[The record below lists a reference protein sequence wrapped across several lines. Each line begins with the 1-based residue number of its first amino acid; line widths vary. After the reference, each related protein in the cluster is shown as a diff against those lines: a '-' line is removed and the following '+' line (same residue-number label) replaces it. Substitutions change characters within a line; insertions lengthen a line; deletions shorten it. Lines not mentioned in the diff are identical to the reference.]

1 LKRALKEKV
10 KAVLENPASDD
21 APVEQLNVVNPYV
34 KRQVRTKAA
43 MIGLAISMGATSL
56 LVTRQGDQAQAAA
69 PVGNQ
74 NTASTISTIPAA
86 PNNELKF
93 APTQKLG
100 YQAVSSVSV
109 PESPRVVEPTAI
121 SEMPELQ
128 AKLQIAAPVVA
139 RTTTTIQQSVN
150 LQPEVAQGVKIPT
163 GYANEQTPSS
173 GIAGV
178 QSISLNAQPQ
188 TVVWANTASGE
199 VNPQLRAQQDFA
211 INRLQEKSNRL
222 RRSLAEWRSE
232 ETKLSQATNEVAA
245 TIAVEKTPQLNANNI
260 ALQQSKN
267 TTDASQASLVSRL
280 KQGKVG
286 NVPYKPLTAPTA
298 ATSAPVTPSG
308 LRAYEVKPGDTL
320 AAIALDHD
328 TSVSEIIKANNLN
341 NPNELRINQK
351 LTVPAAENRTN
362 ATVPSVAAVT
372 PIQSG
377 SAPEIVTPASSVPKI
392 VTPPNSLSPGLTPT
406 PPSQS
411 SFAANNTDVSIPTAV
426 ISDNQIQATAIKPT
440 TDLTTAPAY
449 GIGGDSP
456 IPQGLNQIQL
466 AKKPPEV
473 TRAKNN
479 NPRLRSL
486 QDEIE
491 RLRTKYRAQQSGN
504 NVVVVPTESPTN
516 EAAVEIPVSRP
527 DNFAASNPVSRVNNV
542 AVPIPVP
549 RPMAPNYSAQPI
561 QPQFRATRPTND
573 AVNPDF
579 FFNQTLRQS
588 NPRGNRPSVRIAT
601 PSVGVDASTS
611 LGAMRGRTVS
621 PDLPS
626 LTAAVD
632 RYIPR
637 TIDENTPAPSTMTS
651 AYIWPAKGVLTS
663 GFGRRW
669 GRPHKGIDVA
679 NGTGT
684 PIYASADGVIEKA
697 GWNNGGYGNLVDIR
711 HNDGSMTR
719 YGHNSKILV
728 QAGQQVH
735 QGDIIAAMGS
745 TGFST
750 GPHTH
755 FEIHPSGKGA
765 ANPIAFLPPRV

>member
-10 KAVLENPASDD
+10 KAVLENPPSDD
-21 APVEQLNVVNPYV
+21 APAEQLNVVNPYFN
-34 KRQVRTKAA
+34 RQVRTKAA

-56 LVTRQGDQAQAAA
+56 LVTRQGDQAQAAD

-74 NTASTISTIPAA
+74 NTASTIPAA
-86 PNNELKF
+86 PNTEVKF
-93 APTQKLG
+93 APRQKLE
-100 YQAVSSVSV
+100 YQAASSVSV
-109 PESPRVVEPTAI
+109 LGSPRIVEPTAI
-121 SEMPELQ
+121 SQVPGLQ
-128 AKLQIAAPVVA
+128 AKLELAAPVVA
-139 RTTTTIQQSVN
+139 RTTTTIQQPVN
-150 LQPEVAQGVKIPT
+150 FQPQVAEKVSIAKS
-163 GYANEQTPSS
+163 YASNQSDRTA
-173 GIAGV
+173 IAGA

-188 TVVWANTASGE
+188 TVVSASIANSGE
-199 VNPQLRAQQDFA
+199 VNSQLRAQQDFA
-211 INRLQEKSNRL
+211 INSLQEKSNRL

-232 ETKLSQATNEVAA
+232 ETKLSQTTNSVAQP
-245 TIAVEKTPQLNANNI
+245 TIAAEKTPQLNANKI
-260 ALQQSKN
+260 GLQPSEN
-267 TTDASQASLVSRL
+267 ATDASQASLVSRL
-280 KQGKVG
+280 KQA
-286 NVPYKPLTAPTA
+286 NVRNAPIVPVPAPTV
-298 ATSAPVTPSG
+298 ATNPRLTPSG
-308 LRAYEVKPGDTL
+308 LTAYEVKPGDTL
-320 AAIALDHD
+320 GAIASDRG

-351 LTVPAAENRTN
+351 LTVPFAENRST
-362 ATVPSVAAVT
+362 AIKPTVAAVT
-372 PIQSG
+372 PVPSG
-377 SAPEIVTPASSVPKI
+377 SAPEIVTPSFP
-392 VTPPNSLSPGLTPT
+392 LSAGLTPSE
-406 PPSQS
+406 PSQP
-411 SFAANNTDVSIPTAV
+411 SFTANNSSVTIPTAV

-456 IPQGLNQIQL
+456 IPQGLNQMQL

-473 TRAKNN
+473 ARSKNN

-504 NVVVVPTESPTN
+504 VVVPTESPSN
-516 EAAVEIPVSRP
+516 EAAVQIPVSRP
-527 DNFAASNPVSRVNNV
+527 DNFAVSNPVKRVNNV
-542 AVPIPVP
+542 AVPIAVP
-549 RPMAPNYSAQPI
+549 RPIPNYSAQPV
-561 QPQFRATRPTND
+561 QPQFRATQPTND

-579 FFNQTLRQS
+579 FFINQTSRQS
-588 NPRGNRPSVRIAT
+588 NPSGNRPSVRIAT
-601 PSVGVDASTS
+601 PPANVDASTS

-621 PDLPS
+621 PDFPP

-632 RYIPR
+632 RYLPR
-637 TIDENTPAPSTMTS
+637 TIDENTPAPSTMTT

-663 GFGRRW
+663 GFGQRW
-669 GRPHKGIDVA
+669 GRPHRGIDVA

-697 GWNNGGYGNLVDIR
+697 GWNNGGYGNVVDIR

-728 QAGQQVH
+728 QAGQPVH
-735 QGDIIAAMGS
+735 QGDTIALMGS

-750 GPHTH
+750 GPHSH

-765 ANPIAFLPPRV
+765 VNPIAFLPPRV

>member
-1 LKRALKEKV
+1 MKRALKEKV
-10 KAVLENPASDD
+10 KAVLENPPSDD
-21 APVEQLNVVNPYV
+21 APVEQLNVVNPYIN
-34 KRQVRTKAA
+34 RQKRTKAA

-74 NTASTISTIPAA
+74 NTASTIPAA
-86 PNNELKF
+86 PNTEVKF
-93 APTQKLG
+93 APIQKLQ
-100 YQAVSSVSV
+100 YQAIASVSV
-109 PESPRVVEPTAI
+109 PETPRIVQPTAI
-121 SEMPELQ
+121 SQLPELQ
-128 AKLQIAAPVVA
+128 AKLQVAAPVV
-139 RTTTTIQQSVN
+139 TTSGTIQQSVN
-150 LQPEVAQGVKIPT
+150 FHPKVAQKVSIPKS
-163 GYANEQTPSS
+163 YANEQSDRS

-178 QSISLNAQPQ
+178 QSISLNTQPQ
-188 TVVWANTASGE
+188 TRFSAASSTSE
-199 VNPQLRAQQDFA
+199 VNPELRAQQDFA

-232 ETKLSQATNEVAA
+232 EAKLSQATNSVAP
-245 TIAVEKTPQLNANNI
+245 TIAVEKTPQLSANNT
-260 ALQQSKN
+260 ALQQSEN
-267 TTDASQASLVSRL
+267 ATDASQANLVSRL
-280 KQGKVG
+280 KQAKLG
-286 NVPYKPLTAPTA
+286 NASSKPVPAPTA
-298 ATSAPVTPSG
+298 ARNVPVAPSVFT
-308 LRAYEVKPGDTL
+308 AYEVKPGDTL
-320 AAIALDHD
+320 ATIASDHG

-362 ATVPSVAAVT
+362 ATVPSVTAVT
-372 PIQSG
+372 PMQSN
-377 SAPEIVTPASSVPKI
+377 SAPEIATKSRNTFSAGLAATELQQPSFTPNNSSV
-392 VTPPNSLSPGLTPT
+392 T
-406 PPSQS
+406 
-411 SFAANNTDVSIPTAV
+411 IPTAV
-426 ISDNQIQATAIKPT
+426 ISDNQIQATAIQPT

-456 IPQGLNQIQL
+456 IPQSLNQMQL

-491 RLRTKYRAQQSGN
+491 KLRTKYRAQQSGN
-504 NVVVVPTESPTN
+504 VIVPTESPSN
-516 EAAVEIPVSRP
+516 EAAVTIPVSQP
-527 DNFAASNPVSRVNNV
+527 DNFAVSNPVNRVNNV

-549 RPMAPNYSAQPI
+549 RPMAPNYSAQPV
-561 QPQFRATRPTND
+561 QPQFRATQPTNN

-579 FFNQTLRQS
+579 FFINQTSRQL
-588 NPRGNRPSVRIAT
+588 NPSGNRPSVRIAT
-601 PSVGVDASTS
+601 PPVGVDASAS

-621 PDLPS
+621 PDLPP

-632 RYIPR
+632 RYLPR
-637 TIDENTPAPSTMTS
+637 AIDPTMPAPSTMTT

-663 GFGRRW
+663 GFGQRW

-684 PIYASADGVIEKA
+684 PIYAAADGVVEKA
-697 GWNNGGYGNLVDIR
+697 GWNRGGYGNLVDIR
-711 HNDGSMTR
+711 HDDGSMTR

-728 QAGQQVH
+728 QAGQQVR
-735 QGDIIAAMGS
+735 QGDTIALMGS

-755 FEIHPSGKGA
+755 FEIHASGKGA
-765 ANPIAFLPPRV
+765 VNPVALLPPRV

>member
-10 KAVLENPASDD
+10 KAVLENPPSDD
-21 APVEQLNVVNPYV
+21 APAEQLNVVNPYFN
-34 KRQVRTKAA
+34 RQVRTKAA

-74 NTASTISTIPAA
+74 NTTSTIPAV
-86 PNNELKF
+86 PNTEVKF
-93 APTQKLG
+93 STTPKLE
-100 YQAVSSVSV
+100 YQAASSVSV
-109 PESPRVVEPTAI
+109 VESSRIVEPTAI
-121 SEMPELQ
+121 SQVPGLQ
-128 AKLQIAAPVVA
+128 AKLQVAAPVVA
-139 RTTTTIQQSVN
+139 RTTTTIQKSVN
-150 LQPEVAQGVKIPT
+150 LQPEVAPKGSIAKS
-163 GYANEQTPSS
+163 YANQQSV
-173 GIAGV
+173 GDAK
-178 QSISLNAQPQ
+178 SISLNAQPQ
-188 TVVWANTASGE
+188 TVVSLSVANSGE
-199 VNPQLRAQQDFA
+199 VNSQLRAQQDFA

-222 RRSLAEWRSE
+222 RRSLAELRSE
-232 ETKLSQATNEVAA
+232 ETKLSQTTNEVTQP

-260 ALQQSKN
+260 GLQPSKN
-267 TTDASQASLVSRL
+267 ATDASQASLISRL
-280 KQGKVG
+280 KQGS
-286 NVPYKPLTAPTA
+286 
-298 ATSAPVTPSG
+298 ATNLRLTPSPNA
-308 LRAYEVKPGDTL
+308 AYEVKPGDTL
-320 AAIALDHD
+320 AAIASDRG

-351 LTVPAAENRTN
+351 LTVPFAENRS
-362 ATVPSVAAVT
+362 TVIKPTVAAVS
-372 PIQSG
+372 PVQSG
-377 SAPEIVTPASSVPKI
+377 SAPEIVTPANTFSA
-392 VTPPNSLSPGLTPT
+392 GLTPSESSQ
-406 PPSQS
+406 PS
-411 SFAANNTDVSIPTAV
+411 FTANKNSVTIPTAV

-456 IPQGLNQIQL
+456 IPQGLNQMQL
-466 AKKPPEV
+466 AKNPPEV
-473 TRAKNN
+473 TRTKNN

-504 NVVVVPTESPTN
+504 VVVPTESPSN

-527 DNFAASNPVSRVNNV
+527 DNFAVSNPVIRVNNV
-542 AVPIPVP
+542 PVSIPVP
-549 RPMAPNYSAQPI
+549 RPMAPNYSTQP
-561 QPQFRATRPTND
+561 QPQFRATQRTND
-573 AVNPDF
+573 AVNPEF
-579 FFNQTLRQS
+579 NFFNQTSRQS
-588 NPRGNRPSVRIAT
+588 NPSDNRPSVRIPT
-601 PSVGVDASTS
+601 PPVGGDASAS
-611 LGAMRGRTVS
+611 LGLMRGRTVS
-621 PDLPS
+621 PDFPP

-632 RYIPR
+632 RYLPR
-637 TIDENTPAPSTMTS
+637 AIDENTPAPSTMTT

-663 GFGRRW
+663 GFGQRW

-697 GWNNGGYGNLVDIR
+697 GWNRGGYGNVVDIR

-728 QAGQQVH
+728 QAGQPVR
-735 QGDIIAAMGS
+735 QGDTIALMGS

-755 FEIHPSGKGA
+755 FEIHASGKGA
-765 ANPIAFLPPRV
+765 VNPIAFLPPRV

>member
-10 KAVLENPASDD
+10 KAVLENPPSDD

-34 KRQVRTKAA
+34 NRQVRTKAA

-74 NTASTISTIPAA
+74 NTASTISAA
-86 PNNELKF
+86 PNTEVKF
-93 APTQKLG
+93 APTPKLE

-109 PESPRVVEPTAI
+109 PESPRIVEPTAI
-121 SEMPELQ
+121 SQVPGLQ
-128 AKLQIAAPVVA
+128 AKLELAAPVVA
-139 RTTTTIQQSVN
+139 RTTTTIQ
-150 LQPEVAQGVKIPT
+150 LQPVFQPQVAEKESIPK
-163 GYANEQTPSS
+163 GYADKQSDRNS
-173 GIAGV
+173 IAGAD
-178 QSISLNAQPQ
+178 SISKLNAQPQ
-188 TVVWANTASGE
+188 TVVSASIANSSS
-199 VNPQLRAQQDFA
+199 VNSQLRAQQDFA

-222 RRSLAEWRSE
+222 RRSLAQLRSH
-232 ETKLSQATNEVAA
+232 ETKLSQATNSVAP
-245 TIAVEKTPQLNANNI
+245 TIAVEKTPQLNANNT
-260 ALQQSKN
+260 ALQPSKN
-267 TTDASQASLVSRL
+267 AKDASQASLVSRL
-280 KQGKVG
+280 KQAKVG
-286 NVPYKPLTAPTA
+286 NAPTG
-298 ATSAPVTPSG
+298 ATNARLTPSPT
-308 LRAYEVKPGDTL
+308 AYEVKPGDTL
-320 AAIALDHD
+320 GAIASDRG
-328 TSVSEIIKANNLN
+328 TSVSEIIKNNNLN

-351 LTVPAAENRTN
+351 LTVPTAEN
-362 ATVPSVAAVT
+362 PSTAIKPIAPVT
-372 PIQSG
+372 PVQSG
-377 SAPEIVTPASSVPKI
+377 SAPEIVTPSFPLNA
-392 VTPPNSLSPGLTPT
+392 GLTPSE
-406 PPSQS
+406 PSQPS
-411 SFAANNTDVSIPTAV
+411 ATANNSSVTIPTAV
-426 ISDNQIQATAIKPT
+426 ISDKQIQATAIKPT

-456 IPQGLNQIQL
+456 IPQNLNQMQL

-491 RLRTKYRAQQSGN
+491 RLRAKYRAQETGN
-504 NVVVVPTESPTN
+504 VVVPTESPSN
-516 EAAVEIPVSRP
+516 EAAVQIPVSRP
-527 DNFAASNPVSRVNNV
+527 DNFPVSNPVTRVNNV

-549 RPMAPNYSAQPI
+549 RPMAPNYIAQP
-561 QPQFRATRPTND
+561 QPQFRATGSNND
-573 AVNPDF
+573 SVNPDF
-579 FFNQTLRQS
+579 FFINQTSRQS
-588 NPRGNRPSVRIAT
+588 NPSGNRPSVRIAT
-601 PSVGVDASTS
+601 PPAGVDASTS

-621 PDLPS
+621 PDLPP

-632 RYIPR
+632 RYLPR
-637 TIDENTPAPSTMTS
+637 AIDPTMPAPSTMTT

-663 GFGRRW
+663 GFGQRW

-697 GWNNGGYGNLVDIR
+697 GWNRGGYGNVVDIR

-728 QAGQQVH
+728 QAGQPVR
-735 QGDIIAAMGS
+735 QGDTIALMGS

-755 FEIHPSGKGA
+755 FEIHASGRGA
-765 ANPIAFLPPRV
+765 VNPIALLPPRV

>member
-1 LKRALKEKV
+1 MKRALKEKV

-21 APVEQLNVVNPYV
+21 APVEQLNVVTPYV
-34 KRQVRTKAA
+34 NRRVRTKAA

-56 LVTRQGDQAQAAA
+56 LVTRQGDQAQGAA

-74 NTASTISTIPAA
+74 NTASTIPAA
-86 PNNELKF
+86 PNTELKF
-93 APTQKLG
+93 APTQKLE
-100 YQAVSSVSV
+100 YQAASSVSV
-109 PESPRVVEPTAI
+109 PESPRIVEPTAI
-121 SEMPELQ
+121 SQVPGLQ
-128 AKLQIAAPVVA
+128 AKLELAAPVVG

-150 LQPEVAQGVKIPT
+150 FQPKIAEKQSIPKS
-163 GYANEQTPSS
+163 YASIASDRN
-173 GIAGV
+173 GIAGAD
-178 QSISLNAQPQ
+178 SISLNAQPQ
-188 TVVWANTASGE
+188 TVVSPRTANSGE
-199 VNPQLRAQQDFA
+199 VNSQLRAQQDFA

-222 RRSLAEWRSE
+222 RRSLAELRSE
-232 ETKLSQATNEVAA
+232 ETKLSQTTNEVAQP
-245 TIAVEKTPQLNANNI
+245 TIAVEKTPQLNANNT
-260 ALQQSKN
+260 ALQPSKN
-267 TTDASQASLVSRL
+267 ATDASQASLVTRL
-280 KQGKVG
+280 KQAKVG
-286 NVPYKPLTAPTA
+286 NARIIPVPAPTV
-298 ATSAPVTPSG
+298 ATNARLIPSG
-308 LRAYEVKPGDTL
+308 LTAYEVKPGDTL
-320 AAIALDHD
+320 AAIASERG

-351 LTVPAAENRTN
+351 LTVPAENRST
-362 ATVPSVAAVT
+362 AIKPIAAVT
-372 PIQSG
+372 PVQSG
-377 SAPEIVTPASSVPKI
+377 SAPKIVTPAN
-392 VTPPNSLSPGLTPT
+392 TLSAGLTFSE
-406 PPSQS
+406 PSQPS
-411 SFAANNTDVSIPTAV
+411 VTANNGSVTIPTAV
-426 ISDNQIQATAIKPT
+426 TSDNQIQATAIKPT

-456 IPQGLNQIQL
+456 IPQKLNQMQL

-473 TRAKNN
+473 TRTKNN

-504 NVVVVPTESPTN
+504 IVVPTESPSN
-516 EAAVEIPVSRP
+516 EAAVQIPVSRP
-527 DNFAASNPVSRVNNV
+527 DNFAGSNPVTRVNNV

-549 RPMAPNYSAQPI
+549 RPMAPNYIAQP
-561 QPQFRATRPTND
+561 QPQFRATGSNND
-573 AVNPDF
+573 SVNPDF
-579 FFNQTLRQS
+579 VFNQTSRQS

-601 PSVGVDASTS
+601 PPIGVDASAS
-611 LGAMRGRTVS
+611 LGAMRGRIVS
-621 PDLPS
+621 PDLPP

-632 RYIPR
+632 RYLPR
-637 TIDENTPAPSTMTS
+637 AIDPSMPAPSTMTT

-663 GFGRRW
+663 GFGMRW

-697 GWNNGGYGNLVDIR
+697 GWNNGGYGNVVDIR

-728 QAGQQVH
+728 QAGQAVH
-735 QGDIIAAMGS
+735 QGDIIAKMGS

-750 GPHTH
+750 GPHSH

-765 ANPIAFLPPRV
+765 VNPIAFLPNRV

>member
-1 LKRALKEKV
+1 MKRALKEKV
-10 KAVLENPASDD
+10 KAVLENPPSDD
-21 APVEQLNVVNPYV
+21 APVEQLNVVNPYIN
-34 KRQVRTKAA
+34 RQKRTKAA

-74 NTASTISTIPAA
+74 NTASTIPAA
-86 PNNELKF
+86 PNTEVKF
-93 APTQKLG
+93 APIQKLQ

-109 PESPRVVEPTAI
+109 PETPRIVQPTAI
-121 SEMPELQ
+121 SQLPELQ
-128 AKLQIAAPVVA
+128 AKLQVAAPVV
-139 RTTTTIQQSVN
+139 TTSGTIQQSVN
-150 LQPEVAQGVKIPT
+150 FHPKVAQKVSIPKS
-163 GYANEQTPSS
+163 YANEQSDRS

-188 TVVWANTASGE
+188 TPFSAASSSSE
-199 VNPQLRAQQDFA
+199 VNPELRAQQEFA

-232 ETKLSQATNEVAA
+232 ETKLSQATNSVAP
-245 TIAVEKTPQLNANNI
+245 TIAVEKTPQLNANNT
-260 ALQQSKN
+260 ALKQSKN
-267 TTDASQASLVSRL
+267 ATDASQASLVSRL
-280 KQGKVG
+280 KQAKVG
-286 NVPYKPLTAPTA
+286 NATSKAVPAPTA
-298 ATSAPVTPSG
+298 AINARLAPSG
-308 LRAYEVKPGDTL
+308 LTAYEVKPGDTL
-320 AAIALDHD
+320 ATIASDHG

-362 ATVPSVAAVT
+362 VVTVPSVAAVT
-372 PIQSG
+372 PMQSS
-377 SAPEIVTPASSVPKI
+377 SAPEIATKSRNTFSA
-392 VTPPNSLSPGLTPT
+392 GLTAT
-406 PPSQS
+406 ELQQPSVT
-411 SFAANNTDVSIPTAV
+411 ANNSVTIPTAV

-456 IPQGLNQIQL
+456 IPQNFNQMQL

-473 TRAKNN
+473 TQAKNN

-504 NVVVVPTESPTN
+504 VIVPTESPSN
-516 EAAVEIPVSRP
+516 EAAVQIPVSQP
-527 DNFAASNPVSRVNNV
+527 DNFAVSNPVKRVNNV
-542 AVPIPVP
+542 AVPIAVP
-549 RPMAPNYSAQPI
+549 RPMAPNYSAQPV
-561 QPQFRATRPTND
+561 QPQFRATQPNND

-579 FFNQTLRQS
+579 FFINQTSRQS
-588 NPRGNRPSVRIAT
+588 NPSGNRPSVRIAT
-601 PSVGVDASTS
+601 PPVGVDASAS

-621 PDLPS
+621 PDLPP

-632 RYIPR
+632 RYLPR
-637 TIDENTPAPSTMTS
+637 AIDPTMPAPSTMTT

-663 GFGRRW
+663 GFGQRW

-684 PIYASADGVIEKA
+684 PIYASADGVVEKA
-697 GWNNGGYGNLVDIR
+697 GWNRGGYGNVVDIR
-711 HNDGSMTR
+711 HNDGTMTR

-728 QAGQQVH
+728 QAGQPVR
-735 QGDIIAAMGS
+735 QGDTIALMGS

-755 FEIHPSGKGA
+755 FEIHASGKGA
-765 ANPIAFLPPRV
+765 VNPIAFLPPRV

>member
-34 KRQVRTKAA
+34 NRRVRTKAA

-86 PNNELKF
+86 PNTEVKF
-93 APTQKLG
+93 APTQKLE
-100 YQAVSSVSV
+100 YQAALSVSV

-128 AKLQIAAPVVA
+128 AKLQVAAPVVA

-150 LQPEVAQGVKIPT
+150 FQPQVAQGVKISK
-163 GYANEQTPSS
+163 GYANEQTASS
-173 GIAGV
+173 GIAGA

-188 TVVWANTASGE
+188 TVDWANAASGE

-232 ETKLSQATNEVAA
+232 ETKLSQATNSVAP
-245 TIAVEKTPQLNANNI
+245 TIVVEKTPQLNANNI
-260 ALQQSKN
+260 GLQESKN
-267 TTDASQASLVSRL
+267 ATDATDQASLVSRL

-286 NVPYKPLTAPTA
+286 NVPYKPLAAPTA
-298 ATSAPVTPSG
+298 ATSAPVTPSVFT
-308 LRAYEVKPGDTL
+308 AYEVKPGDTL
-320 AAIALDHD
+320 AAIALDHG

-372 PIQSG
+372 PMQSG
-377 SAPEIVTPASSVPKI
+377 SAPEIVTPA
-392 VTPPNSLSPGLTPT
+392 NSLSAGLTPT
-406 PPSQS
+406 APSQP
-411 SFAANNTDVSIPTAV
+411 SFTANNSGVTIPTAV

-456 IPQGLNQIQL
+456 IPQGLNQMQL
-466 AKKPPEV
+466 AKKPPEE

-491 RLRTKYRAQQSGN
+491 RLRAKYRAQQSGN
-504 NVVVVPTESPTN
+504 VVVPTESPSN
-516 EAAVEIPVSRP
+516 EAAVPIPVSRP
-527 DNFAASNPVSRVNNV
+527 DNFAVSNPVSRVNNV

-588 NPRGNRPSVRIAT
+588 NPKGNRPSVTIAT

-637 TIDENTPAPSTMTS
+637 TIDENTPAPSTMTA

-728 QAGQQVH
+728 QAGQAVR
-735 QGDIIAAMGS
+735 QGDTIALMGS

-755 FEIHPSGKGA
+755 FEIHPSGKA
-765 ANPIAFLPPRV
+765 AVNPIAFLPPRV

>member
-10 KAVLENPASDD
+10 KAVLENPPSDD

-34 KRQVRTKAA
+34 NRRVRTKAA

-74 NTASTISTIPAA
+74 NTASTIPAA
-86 PNNELKF
+86 PNTEVKF
-93 APTQKLG
+93 APTPKLE
-100 YQAVSSVSV
+100 YQAASEVSV
-109 PESPRVVEPTAI
+109 PESPRIVEPTAI
-121 SEMPELQ
+121 SQVPGLQ
-128 AKLQIAAPVVA
+128 AKLELAAPVVA
-139 RTTTTIQQSVN
+139 RTTTTIQQPVN
-150 LQPEVAQGVKIPT
+150 FQPQVAQKESIPKS
-163 GYANEQTPSS
+163 YADKH
-173 GIAGV
+173 GIAGA

-188 TVVWANTASGE
+188 TVVSASVANSSS
-199 VNPQLRAQQDFA
+199 VNSQLRAQQDFA

-222 RRSLAEWRSE
+222 RTSLAQLRSE
-232 ETKLSQATNEVAA
+232 ETKLSQTTNEVGLP
-245 TIAVEKTPQLNANNI
+245 TIAVEKTPQLNANNTV
-260 ALQQSKN
+260 LQPSKN
-267 TTDASQASLVSRL
+267 PNDTSQASLVSRL
-280 KQGKVG
+280 KQAKVG
-286 NVPYKPLTAPTA
+286 NAPLIPVPAPTG
-298 ATSAPVTPSG
+298 ATNARLTPSG
-308 LRAYEVKPGDTL
+308 LTAYEVKPGDTL
-320 AAIALDHD
+320 GAIASDGG
-328 TSVSEIIKANNLN
+328 TSVSQIIKNNNLN

-351 LTVPAAENRTN
+351 LTVTPAEN
-362 ATVPSVAAVT
+362 PSTAIKPTGAAVT
-372 PIQSG
+372 PVQSG
-377 SAPEIVTPASSVPKI
+377 SAPEIVTPSFP
-392 VTPPNSLSPGLTPT
+392 LSAGLTPSE
-406 PPSQS
+406 PSQPS
-411 SFAANNTDVSIPTAV
+411 VTANNGSVTIPTAV

-456 IPQGLNQIQL
+456 IPQNLNQMQL

-504 NVVVVPTESPTN
+504 VVVPTESPSN
-516 EAAVEIPVSRP
+516 EAAVQIPVSRP
-527 DNFAASNPVSRVNNV
+527 DNFPVSNPVTRVNNV

-549 RPMAPNYSAQPI
+549 RPMAPNYIAQP
-561 QPQFRATRPTND
+561 QPQFRATGSNND
-573 AVNPDF
+573 SVNPDF
-579 FFNQTLRQS
+579 FFINQTSRQS
-588 NPRGNRPSVRIAT
+588 NPSGNRPSVRIAT
-601 PSVGVDASTS
+601 PPAGVDASTS

-621 PDLPS
+621 PDLPP

-632 RYIPR
+632 RYLPR
-637 TIDENTPAPSTMTS
+637 AIDPTMPAPSTMTT

-663 GFGRRW
+663 GFGMRW

-697 GWNNGGYGNLVDIR
+697 GWNRGGYGNVVDIR

-728 QAGQQVH
+728 QAGQPVH
-735 QGDIIAAMGS
+735 QGDTIALMGS

-750 GPHTH
+750 GPHSH
-755 FEIHPSGKGA
+755 FEIHPSGKDA
-765 ANPIAFLPPRV
+765 VNPIAFLPPRV

>member
-1 LKRALKEKV
+1 MKRALKEKV
-10 KAVLENPASDD
+10 KAVLENPPSDD

-34 KRQVRTKAA
+34 NRQVRTKAA

-74 NTASTISTIPAA
+74 NTASTISAA
-86 PNNELKF
+86 PNTEVKF
-93 APTQKLG
+93 APTPKLE

-109 PESPRVVEPTAI
+109 PESPRIVEPTAI
-121 SEMPELQ
+121 SQVPGLQ
-128 AKLQIAAPVVA
+128 AKLELAAPVVA
-139 RTTTTIQQSVN
+139 RTTTTIQ
-150 LQPEVAQGVKIPT
+150 LQPVFQPQVAEKESIPK
-163 GYANEQTPSS
+163 GYADKQSDRNS
-173 GIAGV
+173 IAGAD
-178 QSISLNAQPQ
+178 SISKLNAQPQ
-188 TVVWANTASGE
+188 TVVSASIANSSS
-199 VNPQLRAQQDFA
+199 VNSQLRAQQDFA

-222 RRSLAEWRSE
+222 RRSLAQLRSH
-232 ETKLSQATNEVAA
+232 ETKLSQATNSVAP
-245 TIAVEKTPQLNANNI
+245 TIAVEKTPQLNANNT
-260 ALQQSKN
+260 ALQPSKN
-267 TTDASQASLVSRL
+267 AKDASQASLVSRL
-280 KQGKVG
+280 KQAKVG
-286 NVPYKPLTAPTA
+286 NAPTG
-298 ATSAPVTPSG
+298 ATNARLTPSPT
-308 LRAYEVKPGDTL
+308 AYEVKPGDTL
-320 AAIALDHD
+320 GAIASDRG
-328 TSVSEIIKANNLN
+328 TSVSEIIKNNNLN

-351 LTVPAAENRTN
+351 LTVPTAEN
-362 ATVPSVAAVT
+362 PSTAIKPIAPVT
-372 PIQSG
+372 PVQSG
-377 SAPEIVTPASSVPKI
+377 SAPEIVTPSFPLNA
-392 VTPPNSLSPGLTPT
+392 GLTPSE
-406 PPSQS
+406 PSQPS
-411 SFAANNTDVSIPTAV
+411 ATANNSSVTIPTAV
-426 ISDNQIQATAIKPT
+426 ISDKQIQATAIKPT

-456 IPQGLNQIQL
+456 IPQNLNQMQL

-491 RLRTKYRAQQSGN
+491 RLRAKYRAQETGN
-504 NVVVVPTESPTN
+504 VVVPTESPSN
-516 EAAVEIPVSRP
+516 EAAVQIPVSRP
-527 DNFAASNPVSRVNNV
+527 DNFPVSNPVTRVNNV

-549 RPMAPNYSAQPI
+549 RPMAPNYIAQP
-561 QPQFRATRPTND
+561 QPQFRATGSNND
-573 AVNPDF
+573 SVNPDF
-579 FFNQTLRQS
+579 FFINQTSRQS
-588 NPRGNRPSVRIAT
+588 NPSGNRPSVRIAT
-601 PSVGVDASTS
+601 PPAGVDASTS

-621 PDLPS
+621 PDLPP

-632 RYIPR
+632 RYLPR
-637 TIDENTPAPSTMTS
+637 AIDPTMPAPSTMTT

-663 GFGRRW
+663 GFGQRW

-697 GWNNGGYGNLVDIR
+697 GWNRGGYGNVVDIR

-728 QAGQQVH
+728 QAGQPVR
-735 QGDIIAAMGS
+735 QGDTIALMGS

-755 FEIHPSGKGA
+755 FEIHASGRGA
-765 ANPIAFLPPRV
+765 VNPIALLPPRV

>member
-10 KAVLENPASDD
+10 KAVLENPHSDN
-21 APVEQLNVVNPYV
+21 APAEQLNVVNPCFN
-34 KRQVRTKAA
+34 RQGRTKAA

-74 NTASTISTIPAA
+74 NTASTIPAA
-86 PNNELKF
+86 PNTEVKF
-93 APTQKLG
+93 APTPKLE
-100 YQAVSSVSV
+100 YQAASSVSV
-109 PESPRVVEPTAI
+109 VESPRIVEPTAI
-121 SEMPELQ
+121 SQVPGLQ
-128 AKLQIAAPVVA
+128 AKLQVAVPVVA

-150 LQPEVAQGVKIPT
+150 FQPQAASSVSIPKS
-163 GYANEQTPSS
+163 YANQQSDRPA
-173 GIAGV
+173 IANA

-188 TVVWANTASGE
+188 TVANSGE
-199 VNPQLRAQQDFA
+199 VNSQLRAQQDFA

-232 ETKLSQATNEVAA
+232 ETKLSQTTNEVAQP
-245 TIAVEKTPQLNANNI
+245 TIAVEKTPQLNANNT
-260 ALQQSKN
+260 ALQPSKN
-267 TTDASQASLVSRL
+267 ATDTSQASLVSRL
-280 KQGKVG
+280 KQAKSG
-286 NVPYKPLTAPTA
+286 NA
-298 ATSAPVTPSG
+298 
-308 LRAYEVKPGDTL
+308 AYEVKPGDTL
-320 AAIALDHD
+320 GAIASDRG

-351 LTVPAAENRTN
+351 LTVPSAENRST
-362 ATVPSVAAVT
+362 AIKPTVPAFTAVQ
-372 PIQSG
+372 PS
-377 SAPEIVTPASSVPKI
+377 SAPKI
-392 VTPPNSLSPGLTPT
+392 VTPANTFSAGLTPSE
-406 PPSQS
+406 PSQPS
-411 SFAANNTDVSIPTAV
+411 LTANKNSVTIPTAV
-426 ISDNQIQATAIKPT
+426 ISDKQIQATAIKPT

-456 IPQGLNQIQL
+456 IPQGFNQMQL
-466 AKKPPEV
+466 AKNPPEV
-473 TRAKNN
+473 TRTKN

-491 RLRTKYRAQQSGN
+491 RLRAKYRAQQSGN
-504 NVVVVPTESPTN
+504 VVVPTESPSN
-516 EAAVEIPVSRP
+516 EAAVQIPVSRP
-527 DNFAASNPVSRVNNV
+527 DNFAVSNPVNRVNNV
-542 AVPIPVP
+542 AVPIIVP
-549 RPMAPNYSAQPI
+549 RPMAPNYSAQPV
-561 QPQFRATRPTND
+561 QPQFRATQRTND

-579 FFNQTLRQS
+579 LFINQTSRQS
-588 NPRGNRPSVRIAT
+588 NPSGNRPSIRIAT
-601 PSVGVDASTS
+601 PPVGVDASAS
-611 LGAMRGRTVS
+611 LGSMRGRTVS
-621 PDLPS
+621 PDLPP

-632 RYIPR
+632 RYLPR
-637 TIDENTPAPSTMTS
+637 AIDENTPSPSTMTT

-663 GFGRRW
+663 GFGQRW

-697 GWNNGGYGNLVDIR
+697 GWNNGGYGNVVDIR

-728 QAGQQVH
+728 QAGQPIR
-735 QGDIIAAMGS
+735 QGDTIALMGS

-755 FEIHPSGKGA
+755 FEIHPSGRGA
-765 ANPIAFLPPRV
+765 VNPIAMLPPRV

>member
-1 LKRALKEKV
+1 MKRALKEKV
-10 KAVLENPASDD
+10 KAVLENPPSDD
-21 APVEQLNVVNPYV
+21 APVEQLKVVNPYV
-34 KRQVRTKAA
+34 NRRVRTKAA

-74 NTASTISTIPAA
+74 NTASTIPAA
-86 PNNELKF
+86 PNTEVKF
-93 APTQKLG
+93 APTQKLE
-100 YQAVSSVSV
+100 YQAASSVSV
-109 PESPRVVEPTAI
+109 PESPRIVEPTAI
-121 SEMPELQ
+121 SQVPGLQ
-128 AKLQIAAPVVA
+128 AKLELAAPVVA
-139 RTTTTIQQSVN
+139 RTSTTIQQPIN
-150 LQPEVAQGVKIPT
+150 FQPQVAQKESIPKS
-163 GYANEQTPSS
+163 YASIASDRNK
-173 GIAGV
+173 IAGAD
-178 QSISLNAQPQ
+178 SISLNAQPQ
-188 TVVWANTASGE
+188 RLVSATATSTSE
-199 VNPQLRAQQDFA
+199 VNSQLRAQQDFA

-232 ETKLSQATNEVAA
+232 ETKLSQATTSVAP
-245 TIAVEKTPQLNANNI
+245 TIAVEKTPQLNANNT
-260 ALQQSKN
+260 ALQPSKN
-267 TTDASQASLVSRL
+267 ATDASQASLVSRL
-280 KQGKVG
+280 KQAKVG
-286 NVPYKPLTAPTA
+286 NARIIPVPAPTG
-298 ATSAPVTPSG
+298 ATNARLTPSG
-308 LRAYEVKPGDTL
+308 LTAYEVKPGDTL
-320 AAIALDHD
+320 AAIASDRG

-351 LTVPAAENRTN
+351 LTVPPAENRST
-362 ATVPSVAAVT
+362 AIKPTVAAVT
-372 PIQSG
+372 PVQSG
-377 SAPEIVTPASSVPKI
+377 SAPEIVTPAN
-392 VTPPNSLSPGLTPT
+392 TLSAGLTPSE
-406 PPSQS
+406 PSQP
-411 SFAANNTDVSIPTAV
+411 SFTANNGSVTIPTAV
-426 ISDNQIQATAIKPT
+426 TSDNQIQATAIKPT

-456 IPQGLNQIQL
+456 IPQGLNQMQL

-491 RLRTKYRAQQSGN
+491 RLRAKYRAQETGN
-504 NVVVVPTESPTN
+504 VVVPTESPSN
-516 EAAVEIPVSRP
+516 EAAVQIPVSRP
-527 DNFAASNPVSRVNNV
+527 DNFAVSNPVTRVNNV

-549 RPMAPNYSAQPI
+549 RPMAPNYSAQP
-561 QPQFRATRPTND
+561 QPQFRATGSNND

-579 FFNQTLRQS
+579 FFINQTSRQS
-588 NPRGNRPSVRIAT
+588 NPSGNRPSVRIAT
-601 PSVGVDASTS
+601 PPVGVDASAS

-621 PDLPS
+621 PDLPP

-632 RYIPR
+632 RYLPR
-637 TIDENTPAPSTMTS
+637 AIDPTMPAPSTMTT

-663 GFGRRW
+663 GFGMRW

-697 GWNNGGYGNLVDIR
+697 GWNNGGYGNVVDIR

-735 QGDIIAAMGS
+735 QGDTIALMGS

-750 GPHTH
+750 GPHSH

-765 ANPIAFLPPRV
+765 VNPIAFLPARL

>member
-1 LKRALKEKV
+1 MKRALKEKV
-10 KAVLENPASDD
+10 KAVLENPPSDD

-34 KRQVRTKAA
+34 NRRVRTKAA

-74 NTASTISTIPAA
+74 NTASTIPAA
-86 PNNELKF
+86 PNSEVKF
-93 APTQKLG
+93 APTQKLE

-109 PESPRVVEPTAI
+109 PESPRIVEPTAI
-121 SEMPELQ
+121 SQVPGLQ
-128 AKLQIAAPVVA
+128 AKLELAAPVVA
-139 RTTTTIQQSVN
+139 RTTTTIQQPVF
-150 LQPEVAQGVKIPT
+150 QPQVAKESIR
-163 GYANEQTPSS
+163 NK
-173 GIAGV
+173 IAGAD
-178 QSISLNAQPQ
+178 SISLNAQPQ
-188 TVVWANTASGE
+188 TVVSAIAASNTE
-199 VNPQLRAQQDFA
+199 VNSQLRAQQDFA

-222 RRSLAEWRSE
+222 RKSLAQLRSH
-232 ETKLSQATNEVAA
+232 ETKLSQATNSVAP
-245 TIAVEKTPQLNANNI
+245 TIALEKTPQLNANNT
-260 ALQQSKN
+260 ALQPSKN
-267 TTDASQASLVSRL
+267 ATDDSVASLVSRL
-280 KQGKVG
+280 KQAKVG
-286 NVPYKPLTAPTA
+286 NARIIPVPAPTV
-298 ATSAPVTPSG
+298 ATNARQTPSG
-308 LRAYEVKPGDTL
+308 LTAYEVKPGDTL
-320 AAIALDHD
+320 AAIASDRG

-351 LTVPAAENRTN
+351 LTVPAAENRST
-362 ATVPSVAAVT
+362 AIKPIAAVT
-372 PIQSG
+372 PVQSG
-377 SAPEIVTPASSVPKI
+377 SASEIVTPAN
-392 VTPPNSLSPGLTPT
+392 TLSAGLTPSE
-406 PPSQS
+406 PSQPS
-411 SFAANNTDVSIPTAV
+411 VTANNGSVTIPTAV
-426 ISDNQIQATAIKPT
+426 TSDNQIQANTAIIKPT

-456 IPQGLNQIQL
+456 IPQGLNQMQL

-491 RLRTKYRAQQSGN
+491 RLRAKYRAQETGN
-504 NVVVVPTESPTN
+504 VVVPTESPSN
-516 EAAVEIPVSRP
+516 EAAVQIPVSRP
-527 DNFAASNPVSRVNNV
+527 DNFAVSNPVTRVNNV

-549 RPMAPNYSAQPI
+549 RPMAPNYIAQP
-561 QPQFRATRPTND
+561 QPQFRATGSNND

-579 FFNQTLRQS
+579 FFINQTSRQS
-588 NPRGNRPSVRIAT
+588 NPSGNRPSVRIAT
-601 PSVGVDASTS
+601 PPVGVDASAS

-621 PDLPS
+621 PDLPP

-632 RYIPR
+632 RYLPR
-637 TIDENTPAPSTMTS
+637 AIDPTMPAPSTMTT

-663 GFGRRW
+663 GFGMRW

-697 GWNNGGYGNLVDIR
+697 GWNNGGYGNVVDIR

-735 QGDIIAAMGS
+735 QGDTIALMGS

-750 GPHTH
+750 GPHSH

-765 ANPIAFLPPRV
+765 VNPIAFLPARL

>member
-1 LKRALKEKV
+1 MKRALKEKV
-10 KAVLENPASDD
+10 KAVLENPPSDD
-21 APVEQLNVVNPYV
+21 APVEQLTVVNPYV
-34 KRQVRTKAA
+34 NRRVPTKAA

-74 NTASTISTIPAA
+74 NTASTIPAA
-86 PNNELKF
+86 PNTEVKF
-93 APTQKLG
+93 APTQKLE
-100 YQAVSSVSV
+100 YQAASEVSV

-121 SEMPELQ
+121 SQVPGLQ
-128 AKLQIAAPVVA
+128 AKFQVAAPVVA
-139 RTTTTIQQSVN
+139 RITTTIQQPVN
-150 LQPEVAQGVKIPT
+150 FQPQVAPKVSIPKS
-163 GYANEQTPSS
+163 YASK
-173 GIAGV
+173 
-178 QSISLNAQPQ
+178 QSDRNSLNAQSQ
-188 TVVWANTASGE
+188 TVVSAGQAANSGE
-199 VNPQLRAQQDFA
+199 VNSQLRAQQDFA
-211 INRLQEKSNRL
+211 INSLQEKSNRL

-232 ETKLSQATNEVAA
+232 ETKLSQATNSVAP
-245 TIAVEKTPQLNANNI
+245 TIAVEKTPQLNANNTP
-260 ALQQSKN
+260 LQPSEN
-267 TTDASQASLVSRL
+267 ATDASQASLVSRL
-280 KQGKVG
+280 KQA
-286 NVPYKPLTAPTA
+286 NVKNAPIVA
-298 ATSAPVTPSG
+298 VPAPDSATNAPNTPSG
-308 LRAYEVKPGDTL
+308 LTAYEVKPGDTL
-320 AAIALDHD
+320 AAIASDRG

-351 LTVPAAENRTN
+351 LTVPAAENRST
-362 ATVPSVAAVT
+362 AIKPTVAAVT
-372 PIQSG
+372 PVQSG
-377 SAPEIVTPASSVPKI
+377 SAPKI
-392 VTPPNSLSPGLTPT
+392 VTPSFPLNAGLTPSS
-406 PPSQS
+406 PSQP
-411 SFAANNTDVSIPTAV
+411 SFTANNSVTIPTAV

-456 IPQGLNQIQL
+456 IPQNLNQMQL

-473 TRAKNN
+473 TRTKNN

-504 NVVVVPTESPTN
+504 VIVPTESPSN
-516 EAAVEIPVSRP
+516 EAAVQIPVSRP
-527 DNFAASNPVSRVNNV
+527 DNFAVSNPVYRVNNV

-549 RPMAPNYSAQPI
+549 RPMAPNYTAQPV
-561 QPQFRATRPTND
+561 QPQFRAAQPTND

-579 FFNQTLRQS
+579 FFINQTSRQS
-588 NPRGNRPSVRIAT
+588 NPSSNRPSVRIAT
-601 PSVGVDASTS
+601 PSVGVDASAS
-611 LGAMRGRTVS
+611 LGAMRGRSVS
-621 PDLPS
+621 PDLPP

-632 RYIPR
+632 RYLPR
-637 TIDENTPAPSTMTS
+637 AIDPNTPAPSTMTT

-663 GFGRRW
+663 GFGQRW
-669 GRPHKGIDVA
+669 GRPHRGIDVA

-697 GWNNGGYGNLVDIR
+697 GWNKGGYGNVVDIR

-728 QAGQQVH
+728 QAGQPVH
-735 QGDIIAAMGS
+735 QGDIIAEMGS

-750 GPHTH
+750 GPHSH

-765 ANPIAFLPPRV
+765 VNPIAMLPPRV

>member
-10 KAVLENPASDD
+10 KAVLENPHSDN
-21 APVEQLNVVNPYV
+21 APAEQLNVVNPCFN
-34 KRQVRTKAA
+34 RQGRTKAA

-74 NTASTISTIPAA
+74 NTASTIPTA
-86 PNNELKF
+86 PNTEVKF
-93 APTQKLG
+93 PPTPKLE
-100 YQAVSSVSV
+100 YQAASSVSV
-109 PESPRVVEPTAI
+109 VENPRIVEPTAI
-121 SEMPELQ
+121 SQVPGLQ

-150 LQPEVAQGVKIPT
+150 LQPQAVSSVSIPKS
-163 GYANEQTPSS
+163 YANEQSDRPA
-173 GIAGV
+173 IA
-178 QSISLNAQPQ
+178 
-188 TVVWANTASGE
+188 VVSASVANSGE
-199 VNPQLRAQQDFA
+199 VNSQLRAQQDFA

-222 RRSLAEWRSE
+222 RRSLAELRSE
-232 ETKLSQATNEVAA
+232 ETKLSQTTNEVAQP
-245 TIAVEKTPQLNANNI
+245 TIAVEKTPQLNANKT
-260 ALQQSKN
+260 ALQPSKN
-267 TTDASQASLVSRL
+267 ATDASQASLVWKL
-280 KQGKVG
+280 KQAK
-286 NVPYKPLTAPTA
+286 
-298 ATSAPVTPSG
+298 SG
-308 LRAYEVKPGDTL
+308 LPAYEVKPGDTL
-320 AAIALDHD
+320 GAIASDRG

-351 LTVPAAENRTN
+351 LTVPSAENRST
-362 ATVPSVAAVT
+362 AIKPTVPAVT
-372 PIQSG
+372 PVQSS
-377 SAPEIVTPASSVPKI
+377 SAPEIVTP
-392 VTPPNSLSPGLTPT
+392 PNRLNAGLTPSE
-406 PPSQS
+406 PSQL
-411 SFAANNTDVSIPTAV
+411 SFTANKNGVTIPTAV

-456 IPQGLNQIQL
+456 IPQGFNQMQL
-466 AKKPPEV
+466 AKNPPEV

-479 NPRLRSL
+479 PRLRSL
-486 QDEIE
+486 QNEIE
-491 RLRTKYRAQQSGN
+491 RLRAKYRAQQSGN
-504 NVVVVPTESPTN
+504 VVVPTESPSN
-516 EAAVEIPVSRP
+516 EAAVQIPVSRP
-527 DNFAASNPVSRVNNV
+527 DNFAVSNPAPRVNNV

-549 RPMAPNYSAQPI
+549 RPMAPNYSAQPV
-561 QPQFRATRPTND
+561 QPQFGATQRTND

-579 FFNQTLRQS
+579 FFINQTSRQW
-588 NPRGNRPSVRIAT
+588 NPSDNRPSVRIAT
-601 PSVGVDASTS
+601 PPVGGDASAS
-611 LGAMRGRTVS
+611 LGSMRGRTVS
-621 PDLPS
+621 PDFPP

-632 RYIPR
+632 RYLPR
-637 TIDENTPAPSTMTS
+637 AIDENTLPPSTMTT

-663 GFGRRW
+663 GFGQRW

-697 GWNNGGYGNLVDIR
+697 GWNRGGYGNVVDIR

-728 QAGQQVH
+728 QAGQPVR
-735 QGDIIAAMGS
+735 QGDTIALMGS

-755 FEIHPSGKGA
+755 FEIHASGKGA
-765 ANPIAFLPPRV
+765 VNPIAMLPPRV

>member
-10 KAVLENPASDD
+10 KAVLENPPSDD

-34 KRQVRTKAA
+34 NRRVRTKAA

-74 NTASTISTIPAA
+74 NTASTIPAA
-86 PNNELKF
+86 PNTEVKF
-93 APTQKLG
+93 APTPKLE
-100 YQAVSSVSV
+100 YQAASSVSV
-109 PESPRVVEPTAI
+109 PESPRIVEPTAI
-121 SEMPELQ
+121 SQVPGLQ
-128 AKLQIAAPVVA
+128 AKLELAAPVVA
-139 RTTTTIQQSVN
+139 RTTTTIQQPVN
-150 LQPEVAQGVKIPT
+150 FQPQVAEKESIPKS
-163 GYANEQTPSS
+163 YADKQSDRN
-173 GIAGV
+173 GIAGA

-188 TVVWANTASGE
+188 TVVSAGSAANSGE
-199 VNPQLRAQQDFA
+199 VNSQLRAQQEFA

-222 RRSLAEWRSE
+222 RRSLAELRSE
-232 ETKLSQATNEVAA
+232 GTKLSQTTNSVALP
-245 TIAVEKTPQLNANNI
+245 TIAVEKTPQLNANNT
-260 ALQQSKN
+260 ALQPSKN
-267 TTDASQASLVSRL
+267 AKDASQASLISRL
-280 KQGKVG
+280 KRL
-286 NVPYKPLTAPTA
+286 NVRNAPIIPVPAPTG
-298 ATSAPVTPSG
+298 ATNARLTPSG
-308 LRAYEVKPGDTL
+308 LTAYEVKPGDTL
-320 AAIALDHD
+320 AAIADD
-328 TSVSEIIKANNLN
+328 RGTSVSEIIKNNNLN

-351 LTVPAAENRTN
+351 LTVPPVENRST
-362 ATVPSVAAVT
+362 AIKPTGAAVT
-372 PIQSG
+372 PVQSG
-377 SAPEIVTPASSVPKI
+377 SAPEIVTPSFP
-392 VTPPNSLSPGLTPT
+392 LSAGLTPSS
-406 PPSQS
+406 PSQPSVTTNNS
-411 SFAANNTDVSIPTAV
+411 SVTIPTAV
-426 ISDNQIQATAIKPT
+426 ISDNQIQANTAIIKPT

-456 IPQGLNQIQL
+456 IPQSLNQMQL

-473 TRAKNN
+473 TRAKNNN

-504 NVVVVPTESPTN
+504 VVVPTESPSN
-516 EAAVEIPVSRP
+516 EAAVQIPVSRP
-527 DNFAASNPVSRVNNV
+527 DNFAVSNPVTRVNNV

-549 RPMAPNYSAQPI
+549 RPMAPNYIAQP
-561 QPQFRATRPTND
+561 QPQFRATGSNND

-579 FFNQTLRQS
+579 FFNQTSRQS
-588 NPRGNRPSVRIAT
+588 NPSGNRPSVRIAT
-601 PSVGVDASTS
+601 PPVGVDASAS
-611 LGAMRGRTVS
+611 FGAMRGRTVS
-621 PDLPS
+621 PDLPP

-632 RYIPR
+632 RYLPR
-637 TIDENTPAPSTMTS
+637 AIDPTMPAPSTMTT

-663 GFGRRW
+663 GFGQRW

-697 GWNNGGYGNLVDIR
+697 GWNRGGYGNVVDIR

-728 QAGQQVH
+728 QAGQPVR
-735 QGDIIAAMGS
+735 QGDTIALMGS

-765 ANPIAFLPPRV
+765 VNPIAFLPARVPPRV

>member
-1 LKRALKEKV
+1 MKRALKEKV
-10 KAVLENPASDD
+10 KAVLENPPSDD

-34 KRQVRTKAA
+34 NRQVRTKAA

-74 NTASTISTIPAA
+74 NTASTISAA
-86 PNNELKF
+86 PNTEVKF
-93 APTQKLG
+93 APTPKLE

-109 PESPRVVEPTAI
+109 PESPRIVQPTAI
-121 SEMPELQ
+121 SQVPGLQ
-128 AKLQIAAPVVA
+128 AKLELAAPVVA
-139 RTTTTIQQSVN
+139 RTTTTIQQPVN
-150 LQPEVAQGVKIPT
+150 FQPQVAQKESIPKS
-163 GYANEQTPSS
+163 YADKQSDRN
-173 GIAGV
+173 GIAGA
-178 QSISLNAQPQ
+178 QSISKLNAQPQ
-188 TVVWANTASGE
+188 TVVSASIANSSS
-199 VNPQLRAQQDFA
+199 VNSQLRAQQDFA

-222 RRSLAEWRSE
+222 RRSLAQLRSE
-232 ETKLSQATNEVAA
+232 ETKLSQATNSVAP
-245 TIAVEKTPQLNANNI
+245 TIAVEKTPQLNANNT
-260 ALQQSKN
+260 ALQPSKN
-267 TTDASQASLVSRL
+267 ATGDSVASLVSRL
-280 KQGKVG
+280 KQAKVG
-286 NVPYKPLTAPTA
+286 NAPTG
-298 ATSAPVTPSG
+298 ATNPRLTPSPT
-308 LRAYEVKPGDTL
+308 AYEVKPGDTL
-320 AAIALDHD
+320 GARASDRG
-328 TSVSEIIKANNLN
+328 TSVSEIIKNNNLN

-351 LTVPAAENRTN
+351 LTVPVAEN
-362 ATVPSVAAVT
+362 PSTAIKPIAPVT
-372 PIQSG
+372 PVQSG
-377 SAPEIVTPASSVPKI
+377 SAPEIVTPSFPLNA
-392 VTPPNSLSPGLTPT
+392 GLTPSE
-406 PPSQS
+406 PSQPS
-411 SFAANNTDVSIPTAV
+411 VAANNSSVTIPTAV

-456 IPQGLNQIQL
+456 IPQKLNQVQL

-491 RLRTKYRAQQSGN
+491 RLRTKYRAQETGN
-504 NVVVVPTESPTN
+504 VIVPTESPSN
-516 EAAVEIPVSRP
+516 EAAVQIPVSRP
-527 DNFAASNPVSRVNNV
+527 DNFPVSNPVTRVNNV

-549 RPMAPNYSAQPI
+549 RPMAPNYIAQP
-561 QPQFRATRPTND
+561 QPQFRATGSNND
-573 AVNPDF
+573 SVNPDF
-579 FFNQTLRQS
+579 FFINQTSRQS
-588 NPRGNRPSVRIAT
+588 NPSGNRPSVRIAT
-601 PSVGVDASTS
+601 PPVGVDASAS

-621 PDLPS
+621 PDLPP

-632 RYIPR
+632 RYLPR
-637 TIDENTPAPSTMTS
+637 AIDPTMPAPSTMTT

-663 GFGRRW
+663 GFGQRW

-697 GWNNGGYGNLVDIR
+697 GWNRGGYGNVVDIR

-735 QGDIIAAMGS
+735 QGDTIALMGS

-750 GPHTH
+750 GPHSH
-755 FEIHPSGKGA
+755 FEIHPSGRGA
-765 ANPIAFLPPRV
+765 VNPIALLPPRV

>member
-10 KAVLENPASDD
+10 KAVLENPPSDD
-21 APVEQLNVVNPYV
+21 APVEQLNVVNPYIN
-34 KRQVRTKAA
+34 RQKRTKAA

-74 NTASTISTIPAA
+74 NTASTIPAA
-86 PNNELKF
+86 PNTEVKF
-93 APTQKLG
+93 APIQKLQ

-109 PESPRVVEPTAI
+109 PETPRIVQPTAI
-121 SEMPELQ
+121 SQVPELQ
-128 AKLQIAAPVVA
+128 AKLQVAAPVVM
-139 RTTTTIQQSVN
+139 TTGTIQQSVN
-150 LQPEVAQGVKIPT
+150 FQPKVAQKVSIPKS
-163 GYANEQTPSS
+163 YANEQSDRS

-188 TVVWANTASGE
+188 TLVSAASSTSE
-199 VNPQLRAQQDFA
+199 VNPELRAQQEFA

-232 ETKLSQATNEVAA
+232 ETKLSQATNSVAP
-245 TIAVEKTPQLNANNI
+245 TAVEKTPQLNANNT
-260 ALQQSKN
+260 ALKQSKN
-267 TTDASQASLVSRL
+267 ATDASQVSLVSRL
-280 KQGKVG
+280 KQAKVG
-286 NVPYKPLTAPTA
+286 NAASKPVPAPRA
-298 ATSAPVTPSG
+298 AINVPVAPSG
-308 LRAYEVKPGDTL
+308 LRGYEVKPGDTL
-320 AAIALDHD
+320 ATIASDHG

-372 PIQSG
+372 PMQPS
-377 SAPEIVTPASSVPKI
+377 SAPEIATQSRNTFSADLTATELQQPSVT
-392 VTPPNSLSPGLTPT
+392 
-406 PPSQS
+406 
-411 SFAANNTDVSIPTAV
+411 ANNSVTIPTAI

-456 IPQGLNQIQL
+456 IPQNFNQMQL

-491 RLRTKYRAQQSGN
+491 KLRTKYRAQQSGN
-504 NVVVVPTESPTN
+504 VIVPTESASN
-516 EAAVEIPVSRP
+516 EAAVTIPVSEP
-527 DNFAASNPVSRVNNV
+527 NNFAVSNPVSRVNNV

-549 RPMAPNYSAQPI
+549 RPMAPNYSAQTV
-561 QPQFRATRPTND
+561 QPQFRPTQPTND

-579 FFNQTLRQS
+579 FFINQTSRQL
-588 NPRGNRPSVRIAT
+588 NPSGNRPSVRIAT
-601 PSVGVDASTS
+601 PPVGVDASAS

-621 PDLPS
+621 PDLPP

-632 RYIPR
+632 RYLPR
-637 TIDENTPAPSTMTS
+637 AIDPTMPAPSTMTT

-663 GFGRRW
+663 GFGQRW
-669 GRPHKGIDVA
+669 GRPHRGIDVA

-697 GWNNGGYGNLVDIR
+697 GWNNGGYGNVVDIR

-728 QAGQQVH
+728 QAGQPVR
-735 QGDIIAAMGS
+735 QGDTIALMGS

-750 GPHTH
+750 GPHSH

-765 ANPIAFLPPRV
+765 VNPIALLPPRM